1 MEKSNGLSLRGKVAV
16 VTGGG
21 QSLGLAISRALRDA
35 GADVVVAEV
44 NPETGADAAG
54 ELGGTFVRTDVT
66 DPASVRGMVETVVD
80 EHGRID
86 VLVNNAG
93 VVHNIPSEEVPDE
106 EWRKVMSVNLDGVF
120 YCCREVG
127 KAMLGR
133 GSGAIVNIAS
143 MSGVVSNHPQPQ
155 AAYNASKAG
164 VITLTKSLA
173 GEWARRGVRGQRRL
187 ARLHKNA
194 PHRARHV
201 HQRVGRRLALGDPV
215 GAPRR
220 ARGDSPSRPL
230 PRLRRKQLRHRNQP
244 HHRRG
249 LHRMVGSSRP
259 LFSA

>member
-1 MEKSNGLSLRGKVAV
+1 MENNGFSLRDRVAV

-21 QSLGLAISRALRDA
+21 QSLGLEISRALSGA
-35 GADVVVAEV
+35 GATVVVAEV
-44 NPETGADAAG
+44 NPETGADAAE

-66 DPASVRGMVETVVD
+66 DPASVREMVAAVLGA
-80 EHGRID
+80 HGRID

-93 VVHNIPSEEVPDE
+93 VVHNIPTEEVPDE

-173 GEWARRGVRGQRRL
+173 GEWAGRGVRVNAVSPGYIRTPLTELGMSKQEWADVWLASTPMGRL
-187 ARLHKNA
+187 AEPEEIA
-194 PHRARHV
+194 PAV
-201 HQRVGRRLALGDPV
+201 LYLASD
-215 GAPRR
+215 A
-220 ARGDSPSRPL
+220 
-230 PRLRRKQLRHRNQP
+230 
-244 HHRRG
+244 
-249 LHRMVGSSRP
+249 SSYATGTN
-259 LFSA
+259 LIVDGGYTSW

>member
-1 MEKSNGLSLRGKVAV
+1 MEKSNGLSLRDKVAV

-44 NPETGADAAG
+44 NPETGTDAAG

-173 GEWARRGVRGQRRL
+173 GEWARRGVRVNAVSPGYIRTPLTELGMSTKEWADVWLSETPLGRL
-187 ARLHKNA
+187 AEPEEIA
-194 PHRARHV
+194 PAV
-201 HQRVGRRLALGDPV
+201 LYLASD
-215 GAPRR
+215 A
-220 ARGDSPSRPL
+220 
-230 PRLRRKQLRHRNQP
+230 
-244 HHRRG
+244 
-249 LHRMVGSSRP
+249 SSYATGTN
-259 LFSA
+259 LIIDGGYTAW